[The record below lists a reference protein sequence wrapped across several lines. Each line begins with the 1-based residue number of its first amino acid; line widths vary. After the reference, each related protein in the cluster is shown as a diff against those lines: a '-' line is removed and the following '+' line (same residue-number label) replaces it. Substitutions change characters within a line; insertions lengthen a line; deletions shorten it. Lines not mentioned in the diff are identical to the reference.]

1 MSILQTL
8 EAEGSLELAGPSSS
22 SIDKLWVQRESAS
35 KSNVEKLRKIP
46 GMTSGFHIYK
56 HTSLHSQKHS
66 PTQMCTCDTYT
77 KEEKKRVQS
86 GRHSSLPVIKSR
98 NRDGQDS
105 RTTMSH

>member
-46 GMTSGFHIYK
+46 GMTSGFHICK
-56 HTSLHSQKHS
+56 HVCARIRHTHMHMHTHIHSQKL
-66 PTQMCTCDTYT
+66 QGQ
-77 KEEKKRVQS
+77 RV
-86 GRHSSLPVIKSR
+86 P
-98 NRDGQDS
+98 
-105 RTTMSH
+105 